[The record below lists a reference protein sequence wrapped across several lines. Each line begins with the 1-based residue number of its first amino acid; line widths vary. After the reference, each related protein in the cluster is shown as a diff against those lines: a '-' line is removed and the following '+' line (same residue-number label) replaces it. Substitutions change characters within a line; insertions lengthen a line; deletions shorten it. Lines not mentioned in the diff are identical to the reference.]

1 MITLLLQ
8 PEQDNLA
15 YVSFTPSA
23 SNPHTE
29 FADEVYF
36 PPQMDED
43 VEKDLSTGPGAV
55 DSKIRLPCYT
65 HTHTYTHTYTHTHAR
80 TRAREIK

>member
-1 MITLLLQ
+1 ME
-8 PEQDNLA
+8 PYSLA

-29 FADEVYF
+29 FADEIYF

-43 VEKDLSTGPGAV
+43 VEQDLATGPGTV
-55 DSKIRLPCYT
+55 DSKIPLPRYLL
-65 HTHTYTHTYTHTHAR
+65 
-80 TRAREIK
+80 